1 MTTRDIDALVLKNEE
16 YREKDAIVTVL
27 TSQEIL
33 RIRARG
39 VQSLQSKNR
48 VICQPYSWVHITIDK
63 KANRFPLLLYGTTK
77 RYYFHIL
84 EDLEI
89 QTTCQV
95 LNDLVHLGPIHTSFM
110 NLVNTCWQAFH
121 THTNGYTYACLC
133 LKEIIHYQGIDPCVD
148 HCVKCERTDHI
159 EALSIKQGGF
169 LCSYCNPSHVGKKS
183 KADLIQIHSLFHV
196 QPTAYAS
203 FCELYTLTLSD
214 FIQWASWIGYHLN
227 LKLPSLRFL
236 TSISDE
242 IGIYY

>member
-48 VICQPYSWVHITIDK
+48 VICQPYSWVHITIDE

-148 HCVKCERTDHI
+148 HCVKC
-159 EALSIKQGGF
+159 
-169 LCSYCNPSHVGKKS
+169 
-183 KADLIQIHSLFHV
+183 
-196 QPTAYAS
+196 
-203 FCELYTLTLSD
+203 
-214 FIQWASWIGYHLN
+214 
-227 LKLPSLRFL
+227 
-236 TSISDE
+236 
-242 IGIYY
+242 